1 MDISTPSASMPV
13 HYTKDGSAIFK
24 LGFKTGLLTFATLGI
39 YRFWQKTRIR
49 KFIWSSTS
57 AGGDA
62 FEYTGTGLE
71 KFLGFLIAIVFLAVY
86 LGVIQM
92 VLFYLGLSMLDQPD
106 PFDPMSTV
114 RFLATFYISFF
125 AVLPFLL
132 YALYRARRYKM
143 ARTRWRGIRFG
154 MDKGAWGYAFRAI
167 GYGLLTL
174 VTLGILAPFM
184 SFKLEKY
191 MTDRSHYGDA
201 RFQQGGNWTGLYPAL
216 KHVLIGIGLLVLAGI
231 CGALDIPAL
240 AIIAGLVGYIWIFIG
255 FIYYQVRS
263 FAYLT
268 SHKVLAGGITFDAQ
282 PRTGEVI
289 KTYIIG
295 GLAIGILAGIA
306 FAILGVVVGGLTAA
320 IGSGASIGSM
330 IGIGLLAIAGYVVV
344 LTLVQALGLSMI
356 TQPIL
361 AHFIETI
368 TIGNPEALNAIRQ
381 RESETGVDAEG
392 FADALDIGGAI

>member
-1 MDISTPSASMPV
+1 MDYQAPSGSLPV
-13 HYTKDGSAIFK
+13 QYHKDGNAIFK

-57 AGGDA
+57 AGGDS

-71 KFLGFLIAIVFLAVY
+71 KFIGFLIAIVFLAVY
-86 LGVIQM
+86 LGIIQM
-92 VLFYLGLSMLDQPD
+92 VLFYFGLSILEEPN
-106 PFDPMSTV
+106 PYDPMSAV
-114 RFLATFYISFF
+114 RFFGAFYLSFF

-167 GYGLLTL
+167 GYGLLSV
-174 VTLGILAPFM
+174 VTLGILSPLATFQ
-184 SFKLEKY
+184 LEKY
-191 MTDRSHYGDA
+191 MTDRSHFGDA
-201 RFQQGGNWTGLYPAL
+201 RFEQGGKWTGLYPAL
-216 KHVLIGIGLLVLAGI
+216 KHVLIGIGILLIGGI
-231 CGALDIPAL
+231 CMALVSEIL
-240 AIIAGLVGYIWIFIG
+240 GGLVAVVGYFWVFIG
-255 FIYYQVRS
+255 FIYYQVHS

-268 SHKVLAGGITFDAQ
+268 RHKTLAGRITFDSQ
-282 PRTGEVI
+282 PRTGEVL

-295 GLAIGILAGIA
+295 GLAVGILAAIA
-306 FAILGVVVGGLTAA
+306 FGILGAVVAGMGAGFGPGANTGSLVFMGLTV
-320 IGSGASIGSM
+320 
-330 IGIGLLAIAGYVVV
+330 LVGYVLV

-381 RESETGVDAEG
+381 REAETGIDAEG